1 MTWWLPPVSA
11 DLLALLGERR
21 DRALRQQ
28 TTVRVVTPILIG
40 LSIIALV
47 MGVVLWL
54 SACDLIVRR
63 GQAVFVLGLIMLL
76 AFAALEFLFFI
87 GLMSQQGRRL

>member
-1 MTWWLPPVSA
+1 
-11 DLLALLGERR
+11 
-21 DRALRQQ
+21 LRQQ

-40 LSIIALV
+40 LSIVALV

-54 SACDLIVRR
+54 SACDFIVRR

-87 GLMSQQGRRL
+87 GLMSQQGQSENEAKANKRTAKHYN

>member
-1 MTWWLPPVSA
+1 VA
-11 DLLALLGERR
+11 
-21 DRALRQQ
+21 RA
-28 TTVRVVTPILIG
+28 IFG
-40 LSIIALV
+40 
-47 MGVVLWL
+47 
-54 SACDLIVRR
+54 DLIVRR